1 MISCQSQSDAL
12 IRQIISVVA
21 QICAGSEFQ
30 ALKEELAAVY
40 EEAGKE
46 NPEVVAFEDA
56 LYALIIQYE
65 DAAPELKEL
74 LQSL

>member
-1 MISCQSQSDAL
+1 MISCQSQSDAI
-12 IRQIISVVA
+12 IRQMISLVA
-21 QICAGSEFQ
+21 QICMGSEFQ

-56 LYALIIQYE
+56 LYALILQYE
-65 DAAPELKEL
+65 DLVPDLKEL
-74 LQSL
+74 LHSL